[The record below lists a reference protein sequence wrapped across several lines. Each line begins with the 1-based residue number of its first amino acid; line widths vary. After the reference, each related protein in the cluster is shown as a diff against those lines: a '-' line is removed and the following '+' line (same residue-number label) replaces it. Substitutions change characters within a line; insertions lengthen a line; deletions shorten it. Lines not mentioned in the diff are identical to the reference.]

1 MDRKRL
7 VKHLV
12 FLMFFIFIVNLSAQQ
27 FHWYFS
33 VWYFDMFMHFLGGF
47 WVGLASLYFFFS
59 ASESFGLSLESKALT
74 GIILKILLCVLF
86 IGIGWEIFETSIDK
100 VIVQNSFNVLDTFS
114 DILFDLTGGATTVFY
129 FLKRIMLQSK
139 SGSLGDSLKDRP

>member
-47 WVGLASLYFFFS
+47 WVGLVFLWFFS
-59 ASESFGLSLESKALT
+59 RESTSLEPFLQLIFKVIFAVLMV
-74 GIILKILLCVLF
+74 GIL
-86 IGIGWEIFETSIDK
+86 WEIFEISIDK
-100 VIVQNSFNVLDTFS
+100 IIIQNPFNALDTFS
-114 DILFDLTGGATTVFY
+114 DIFFDLTGGLVAVLY
-129 FLKRIMLQSK
+129 FLKKWRNK
-139 SGSLGDSLKDRP
+139 